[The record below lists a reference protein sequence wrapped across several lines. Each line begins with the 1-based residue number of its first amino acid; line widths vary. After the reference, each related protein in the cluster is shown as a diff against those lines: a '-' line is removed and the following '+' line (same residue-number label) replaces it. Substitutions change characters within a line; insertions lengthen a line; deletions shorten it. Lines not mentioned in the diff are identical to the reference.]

1 MNDQEYFA
9 LDAINA
15 TLLKDIIKQ
24 SPVHAQARR
33 ARKDE
38 PTHQMKLGTAVH
50 TAILDLNVWGDTIAV
65 APAVDRRT
73 KAGKAEYSEF
83 LETVDN
89 KTIITADQFN
99 LVEQMKV
106 AVFDHP
112 EARRLLANCTA
123 SEHVRVF
130 EYEGEQ
136 CKAKIDA
143 VDLLNDTI
151 IDIKTTADASPQAFA
166 KQSAN
171 YLYHMQL
178 AWYARSVDRE
188 FWSDALIASSD
199 VDAYIIAIEN
209 TPPHAVVVYIFDAE
223 ALRVGW
229 HLCKR
234 AVREWKEYKLD
245 RKLNDKS
252 FAYGS
257 DIHDLCLPAWADQG

>member
-38 PTHQMKLGTAVH
+38 PTPQMKLGTAVH
-50 TAILDLNVWGDTIAV
+50 AAILDTNWDDAIAV

-99 LVEQMKV
+99 LVEQMKI

-112 EARRLLANCTA
+112 EAKRLLGNCTD

-130 EYEGEQ
+130 EYGGEK

-143 VDLLNDTI
+143 LDDGHTI
-151 IDIKTTADASPQAFA
+151 IDIKTTSDASPQAFA

-178 AWYARSVDRE
+178 AWYARSVDGA
-188 FWSDALIASSD
+188 FWNDALIPSSD

-209 TPPHAVVVYIFDAE
+209 TPPHAVAVYIFDAE

-234 AVREWKEYKLD
+234 AVREWQQYKLD
-245 RKLNDKS
+245 CELNDVS
-252 FAYGS
+252 LAYGD
-257 DIHDLCLPAWADQG
+257 DIHDLCLPPWADQG

>member
-33 ARKDE
+33 TVDN
-38 PTHQMKLGTAVH
+38 PTPQMKLGTAVH
-50 TAILDLNVWGDTIAV
+50 TAILDTNWDDTIAV

-73 KAGKAEYSEF
+73 KAGKAEYAEF
-83 LETVDN
+83 EEKSGN
-89 KTIITADQFN
+89 KTVITADQLK
-99 LVEQMKV
+99 LVNQMHS

-112 EARRLLANCTA
+112 EAKRLLGNCTD

-130 EYEGEQ
+130 EYGGEK

-178 AWYARSVDRE
+178 AWYARSLDME
-188 FWSDALIASSD
+188 F
-199 VDAYIIAIEN
+199 VDAFIIAIEN
-209 TPPHAVVVYIFDAE
+209 TPPHAVAVYIFDAE

-245 RKLNDKS
+245 CELNDVS
-252 FAYGS
+252 LAYG
-257 DIHDLCLPAWADQG
+257 DNIHDLCLPPWADQG